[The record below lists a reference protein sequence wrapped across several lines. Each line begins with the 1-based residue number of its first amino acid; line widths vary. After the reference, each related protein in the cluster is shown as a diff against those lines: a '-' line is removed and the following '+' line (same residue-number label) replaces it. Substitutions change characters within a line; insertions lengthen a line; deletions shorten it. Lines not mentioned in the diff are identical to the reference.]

1 MVPAVLDA
9 VLPAIAAGPELA
21 VLAGPIELAD
31 VDVVLSAA
39 QPVVGPV
46 SAATVQHAAVIDQ
59 HSLVQLDSPLTLQR
73 LSLPFWWRE
82 VTRGLPTAFRMILL
96 GLAACMSPPSASK
109 SLSLS
114 SSTLVTSS
122 ILALSL
128 PASASVSLPALQ
140 AEHNSRVIVIEQEIP
155 HLPTSSQ

>member
-82 VTRGLPTAFRMILL
+82 VTRGSAYCLPHD
-96 GLAACMSPPSASK
+96 PPWTGSMHVPSIGVQVII
-109 SLSLS
+109 
-114 SSTLVTSS
+114 TVFINTSH
-122 ILALSL
+122 I
-128 PASASVSLPALQ
+128 VDTG
-140 AEHNSRVIVIEQEIP
+140 IVIASICIRV
-155 HLPTSSQ
+155 TASSAGGT